1 MVSTTCVLSVDQ
13 GTQSTRAYIFDSIDL
28 KILGYNNVSIPQIYP
43 QPGWVEQ
50 EPEVL
55 WDSVVAAIQ
64 QVIEGCKA
72 SNSLS
77 IKALGIANQRE
88 TIVVWDKS
96 TGKPLYNAIIWNDS
110 RTVEI
115 CSWVQEKFGQ
125 NCFQDSTGLPI
136 SPYFSAYKLKWL
148 QRNVK
153 AVQEALKLG
162 NCLFGTIDSWLC
174 YKMTNGRRHCIEIS
188 NASRTSLMNL
198 ETERWDK
205 NIITLLGLDDF
216 VFPQIVSS
224 AEEIGA
230 VVSIPNLHGVKIT
243 GCLGDQQAS
252 LLGHRCYPGRIK
264 NTYGTGSFLLLNTGE
279 TVIRSK
285 HGLLSTVAYK
295 LGKDANTC
303 FALEGSISCAG
314 QGVSWMR
321 DSLKILDSNAESEM
335 LAASVPDSD
344 GVIFV
349 PAFTGLLA
357 PWWAPNARACIM
369 GISLSTTKAHIVR
382 ALFSSICFQTK
393 DVLEAVKSDSGVD
406 EFECLFVDGGAA
418 TNNFLLQMQAN
429 ALGIP
434 VSRPNN
440 TDTTALG
447 AALAAGVGAKLWMPE
462 SLFEGNQMEFSQ
474 TFLPEKCMEGMAL
487 DYKSWKDA
495 VKMVINHSDRISGET
510 R

>member
-1 MVSTTCVLSVDQ
+1 MSTSCVLSVDQ
-13 GTQSTRAYIFDSIDL
+13 GTQSTRAYIFDSINL

-55 WDSVVAAIQ
+55 WDSVVAAIEQ
-64 QVIEGCKA
+64 AIKGASQT

-115 CSWVQEKFGQ
+115 CSSIQESFGP

-136 SPYFSAYKLKWL
+136 SPYFSAYKLQWL
-148 QRNVK
+148 RMNVK
-153 AVQEALKLG
+153 AVQEALRLG
-162 NCLFGTIDSWLC
+162 NCLFGTVDSWLC
-174 YKMTNGRRHCIEIS
+174 YKMTNGRHCIEIS

-198 ETERWDK
+198 ETGRWDP
-205 NIITLLGLDDF
+205 NIINSLGLEDF

-224 AEEIGA
+224 AEEIGT
-230 VVSIPNLHGVKIT
+230 VVSIPQVHGVKIT

-252 LLGHRCYPGRIK
+252 LLGHRCSAGKIK

-279 TVIRSK
+279 IVVRSK
-285 HGLLSTVAYK
+285 HGLLSTVAFK
-295 LGKDANTC
+295 LGKDANIC
-303 FALEGSISCAG
+303 YALEGSISCAG
-314 QGVSWMR
+314 QGVTWMR
-321 DSLKILDSNAESEM
+321 DSLGILDSNDESEL
-335 LAASVPDSD
+335 LAASVPNCD

-357 PWWAPNARACIM
+357 PWWAPNARGCIL

-382 ALFSSICFQTK
+382 ALLASICFQTK
-393 DVLEAVKSDSGVD
+393 DVLEAVKSDSGLD

-418 TNNFLLQMQAN
+418 KNNLLLQMQAN

-447 AALAAGVGAKLWMPE
+447 AAFAAGIGAKLWTSE
-462 SLFEGNQMEFSQ
+462 SVFEGNHLELSS
-474 TFLPEKCMEGMAL
+474 TFLPEKCTEEI
-487 DYKSWKDA
+487 DYYAWKNA
-495 VKMVINHSDRISGET
+495 VKTVISHSDRIFQEKK